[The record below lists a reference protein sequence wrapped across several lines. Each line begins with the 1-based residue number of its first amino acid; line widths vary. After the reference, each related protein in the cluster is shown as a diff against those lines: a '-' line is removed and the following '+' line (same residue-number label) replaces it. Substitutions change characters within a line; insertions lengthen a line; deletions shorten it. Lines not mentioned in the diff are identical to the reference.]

1 MESVRSA
8 AEFHLEGVQ
17 RRSVR
22 LRTKKAL
29 VEILFRTTSLR
40 LRKTAIDKQFRSDDV
55 AAVIGCEKYQLD
67 RLYQKVLDDLK
78 EWRHFLCKG
87 SNNIS
92 NRPADGISGRSMP
105 VAWMLSGCRVFS
117 CELRFLVFLVFI
129 VTSIFDLVKNTMQ
142 FIAFY

>member
-17 RRSVR
+17 RRWVR
-22 LRTKKAL
+22 LRTKKAI

-105 VAWMLSGCRVFS
+105 VAWMLSGCRGFF
-117 CELRFLVFLVFI
+117 LRVAILVFLVFI
-129 VTSIFDLVKNTMQ
+129 VTSIFDLVKHTMQ